1 MAINIQKLLE
11 AIQTS
16 IGNATP
22 ATPTRE
28 LEILTKGAFKWGD
41 NQITSFDS
49 DGEFLDSV
57 TTSPFMLAYHTGKN
71 NIYAFDS
78 DRTWKSISG
87 TVSPVFVNGRGST
100 SGYASG
106 GFAPGT
112 VNVINKYPFSSD
124 ANATDVGDLTLARNY
139 VSGQSSDVSGYTSG
153 GFEPTNSPTPT
164 RWLNTIDKF
173 PFSSDGNA
181 TDVGNLPANAGTRY
195 ATAGQSSMT
204 HGYVSGGIRVLPSG
218 SPVVSNLNQKF
229 SFASDGDATTV
240 GNLSNT
246 SPPTNGSG
254 LVAGQS
260 SENDGYVSGGQT
272 LPGANQN
279 KIDKFPFSSDAN
291 ASDVGDLTVARK
303 GMAGSSSDVSGY
315 NSGGIPTTNVIDKF
329 PFASDGNATDV
340 GDLLSNRYYMAG
352 QSSTANGYTSGG
364 LVPPNT
370 NAIEKFPFSSDA
382 NSTDVGDLT
391 GNYYGNAGQQV

>member
-1 MAINIQKLLE
+1 
-11 AIQTS
+11 
-16 IGNATP
+16 
-22 ATPTRE
+22 
-28 LEILTKGAFKWGD
+28 
-41 NQITSFDS
+41 
-49 DGEFLDSV
+49 
-57 TTSPFMLAYHTGKN
+57 
-71 NIYAFDS
+71 
-78 DRTWKSISG
+78 
-87 TVSPVFVNGRGST
+87 
-100 SGYASG
+100 
-106 GFAPGT
+106 
-112 VNVINKYPFSSD
+112 
-124 ANATDVGDLTLARNY
+124 
-139 VSGQSSDVSGYTSG
+139 
-153 GFEPTNSPTPT
+153 
-164 RWLNTIDKF
+164 
-173 PFSSDGNA
+173 
-181 TDVGNLPANAGTRY
+181 
-195 ATAGQSSMT
+195 MT

-391 GNYYGNAGQQV
+391 GNYYGNAGQNIR